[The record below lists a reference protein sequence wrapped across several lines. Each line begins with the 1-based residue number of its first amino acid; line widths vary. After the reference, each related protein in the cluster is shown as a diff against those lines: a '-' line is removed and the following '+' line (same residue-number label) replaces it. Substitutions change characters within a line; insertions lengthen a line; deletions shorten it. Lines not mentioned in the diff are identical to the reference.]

1 MGESYGQGMR
11 SQRKI
16 APPSVR
22 ALLDELMHV
31 QVLVEALP
39 GPRLHQDHDF
49 VGDTEDL
56 SLLKSW
62 LSELIWIPYW
72 GQPEG
77 SEKPMLFLGGR
88 DPWIETLEMRVW
100 DVLGALAHEAGC
112 ELVGRG
118 SVSPEE
124 QELQEIRTVL
134 PPIADA
140 HGWVFST
147 GLEKVGLQ

>member
-1 MGESYGQGMR
+1 MVEMHGQGMFAQGR
-11 SQRKI
+11 DV
-16 APPSVR
+16 PLPVR

-49 VGDTEDL
+49 MGDTEAL

-62 LSELIWIPYW
+62 LSELIWVPYW

-77 SEKPMLFLGGR
+77 ADKPMLFLGGR
-88 DPWIETLEMRVW
+88 DPWIETLDMRVW
-100 DVLGALAHEAGC
+100 ELLSTLARQADC
-112 ELVGRG
+112 QLVGRG
-118 SVSPEE
+118 SVSPEAE
-124 QELQEIRTVL
+124 ELEELREVL
-134 PPIADA
+134 PPIAEA

-147 GLEKVGLQ
+147 GLGKSSIQ